1 MINFIMGFAS
11 GLLFFLIALFA
22 IAWNN
27 VQEKKRNNSSNF
39 DWEKGE
45 YSIDIEDSDDKKKI
59 KLN

>member
-39 DWEKGE
+39 DWDKWEYKSCVKDPKEKE
-45 YSIDIEDSDDKKKI
+45 K
-59 KLN
+59 N

>member
-11 GLLFFLIALFA
+11 GLFFFLIALFA

-27 VQEKKRNNSSNF
+27 VQEKKKNNSSTF

-45 YSIDIEDSDDKKKI
+45 YNRDIKDHEDRK
-59 KLN
+59 

>member
-27 VQEKKRNNSSNF
+27 VQEKKRNNSSTF
-39 DWEKGE
+39 DWHKGE
-45 YSIDIEDSDDKKKI
+45 YSRGVEGSEDKKK
-59 KLN
+59 K